1 MGVHCINPKSKDFL
15 NISKRLNIS
24 PANLEDIIHK
34 YQYENDT
41 DEYPSDDYIK
51 AALEGTRTTM
61 SQEQADLWER
71 YYQKPKRFKTLQELN
86 RAKQNALKFFRKEAI
101 SEYVDADGNYVLK
114 VAKAKNTRQLFY
126 SKSPNLR
133 QQFIEE
139 AKSKLRDYYR
149 QLVIPTNTEQEYTKA
164 LAVKRKMDKRIFYSP
179 NNSDDLDSQRQRE
192 IASVIENIKKEI
204 PSYLLKNIR
213 QIVLHNG
220 GIKLQIDLNPES
232 LIKESYIDSVINSWI
247 DDMSNDSILNEAERI
262 DLAETSEAYYINPKK
277 KQEILSQIKKRAK
290 LNTQEEINEA
300 IDFLETLEN
309 SPELNL
315 YVSTCIQW
323 LKTDSILL
331 PRDNEKL
338 LTLFQS
344 ARKLKLDVQ
353 KYKNPIELM
362 IAVANAKSG
371 EVEQGTK
378 VNPEAISQLTFNT
391 IITNSKGEKLY
402 VYDVEDSPSGQEAVC
417 QMLADASPK
426 KEGTVIS
433 NSPWCLSTFNY
444 NKDTGKA
451 TPTESARRYW
461 NTYSRGKRQI
471 ALLNNETPIAFNSSS
486 SNKDEWWDFYD
497 GQYNSFKGYSNL
509 KSVDTSSAKKVYK
522 KSIQHQ
528 DGLQVIRLGDYAY
541 DILRNIIMRKI
552 YTNSTGFT
560 VDKSNAGL
568 NITLNDYHRQR
579 YMFLKNYHANNYSL
593 RTFRLRTRN
602 YGIFI
607 DFFDNNRIRTIGIN
621 YRTKKGKYKINYN
634 FPFKG
639 SIIEQAVQEA
649 VAFMDKHKSDSIAE
663 FNSTNIAQAKEIANK
678 LLNNDDIFNSIKE
691 YSEELTRKEE
701 EKKEQEQQEPV
712 KQPSAEIQE
721 ALQTNNQRLQEI
733 NTRQAVQEYL
743 VDNEE
748 QANQAQAQEYNIEDQ
763 GEETDT
769 QETTQSTVSAV
780 EEREYT
786 TDEETKKTLEE
797 VNKKTKKKF
806 SIKDLL
812 RLSKLLKERD
822 VKDLYNEA
830 IGQRVNSELE
840 TILKDILKEYHF
852 EAWEGD
858 LKEIFGNDILGATDF
873 INKIIYLA
881 QSKDRNAIT
890 MPEEFAHS
898 FIKLMGARYR
908 KQTYTTPEGEVKQ
921 SRGLHPENKE
931 YSELRDL
938 VEQTSLYKQVY
949 DLYSKDKQYQFP
961 NGTPNT
967 IKIKEEAVGQAL
979 AAILTNRYKA
989 KTEAEANWYKRLKLW
1004 FNDVLNAIAARL
1016 QPNAERKL
1024 RRRMTK
1030 IADSIL
1036 DGSYREKYLDKFDSS
1051 KFQLLDYNET
1061 IQNMTQR
1068 DNGYTLQLLKD
1079 ISSLGG
1085 VVTGSL
1091 SYRAQGTVYRKG
1103 QDLIHD
1109 IDVIVPE
1116 SKSRL
1121 SARHPTFKRYNSTP
1135 LQNRWTQD
1143 KLIEVAK
1150 ETDYYQKL
1158 KDKYPD
1164 LDIISSYVSQDNK
1177 LITNAI
1183 ICNNQ
1188 ELKTKFINMEGD
1200 FNSRMN
1206 KLTQEERDQ
1215 IRLVDLFFELDDK
1228 ITDQTFLDTEND
1240 INLANYGVSFEEK
1253 MKFARAKDIFDY
1265 QKFNPFSRMR
1275 PVDTSNMSL
1284 MFQKTPDQY
1293 EKELQDI
1300 LAKAPRD
1307 SQGRLLAPN
1316 GKPSNLTER
1325 QYAQVRTKEFKKWF
1339 GDWEKEYTPP
1349 IQYDLSTWERTGK
1362 YVDVLEKDFLGN
1374 NYSASKE
1381 ILSHPIERKEP
1392 TKEDPFGFNSAGV
1405 SKAIKIGTLVN
1416 RSNTLNGIC
1425 QFTAQRI
1432 QAFLKDRY
1440 GINTYINIISAKS
1453 PVTGKPIT
1461 HYVVVLSIDG
1471 KPYIYDMPQTEF
1483 ITTNGNTFNVGNKEY
1498 KEAVITKEY
1507 TPRLIPITK
1516 ESLLKNYGDS
1526 NDIQISV
1533 IENTAKL
1540 SDNIKSS
1547 DIETSY
1553 IPAYSPDVSKVVDEN
1568 GEPLVVYH
1576 GNRTDNKITT
1586 FDLSKKG
1593 VEHKERA
1600 ISGFWFITDENIAKD
1615 VYAVIPESKGRGM
1628 EHLKYGEII
1637 SVFLNIKNPV
1647 ITEQQGIKVSDT
1659 TYGKFTTAK
1668 EKLNDF
1674 IDRSKNLET
1683 KDTDGYIL
1691 TMIDSDDRTDDF
1703 VSKQIQLVVFNP
1715 NQIKSATDNTGAF
1728 SSDNDDIYD
1737 SQTQQQQAQEVFST
1751 RQEMLNTMIQDADGF
1766 IGEVSQS
1773 PYTKVGNK
1781 FVIKNSTEVEK
1792 AVNYISKRGVPKD
1805 RRSSLLSE
1813 KSIKFLT
1820 EDKDNT
1826 SYYNVGYNSG
1836 DPSIMAVTNRELFDE
1851 NYTPKTIMF
1860 LRDQGRLDE
1869 DIIKTQLEQFKDTS
1883 TFLVDASDTKAIEF
1897 FDKNGYNYKV
1907 YQVGQQQ
1914 SQTQQQQQQN
1924 TQPMVTKIISGG
1936 QTGVDTIGLQV
1947 ARELGIETGGTA
1959 PKGFLRERGI
1969 DDEDISSY
1977 NLTEITDEEQADYT
1991 ERKGKSDPYTGRTEL
2006 NVRNSDGTVYFYT
2019 SDDKAGMLATKRSA
2033 EDWNKPFIT
2042 NPTTEQLKQW
2052 LIDNNIKTLNVAGNR
2067 GSKLDKNNNVAKILR
2082 EALTNNPKQ
2091 KQEEKRDP
2099 YRERQQEITRQLDAL
2114 QESSLMTNIE
2124 IREIAEQVVYWI
2136 SDHITELQENPEL
2149 AVKIYGDTVKNLN
2162 TQEASRIE
2170 IVNAIGLDNIKEMC
2184 KQKFSPKNA
2193 RYTKI
2198 STIRKANLII
2208 DNWDAIMQLAS
2219 DVFTDIEKF
2228 SITETVVADKVVS
2241 QTNENLNN
2249 NQDNFN
2255 AEEQNDEESLLETH
2269 GNLQEH
2275 WQTKANTIDI
2285 MDSMSQLMHR
2295 AIAQCYQLEEVSRD
2309 ENNKP
2314 VYDKVKSEFGINLR
2328 VKPREVTGSLLRWCQ
2343 GCLNI
2348 KDVIA
2353 NLKAKESA
2361 NPWVSQIITKLEDNS
2376 GNESDFQSQFFGVFV
2391 KPFMSYSIVKID
2403 EDGNY
2408 ISQVVNKNPALKEA
2422 VKGITTLYK
2431 IGEHPMFKSNG
2442 AVNKETFQQFSEAMK
2457 ELANLDLEKNKDK
2470 IVHNL
2475 GFMYNALG
2483 FSITDDLVSQIL
2495 DEDTYK
2501 MLTTQFG
2508 YIHKS
2513 LYDNQNIANPKDY
2526 EPLKFKGKG
2535 SFLGTLNNVLK
2546 PITNTLEDT
2555 AVSAFYDNGNMYQ
2568 SYVIPS
2574 YMTKLMSKFHLDG
2587 EKFDQFITNE
2597 YGKYDWFK
2605 EHNSR
2610 DIERGWKLPILREL
2624 VTNPKAREVFD
2635 HKVQLTFNK
2644 HQYMKKMDDTEVTL
2658 AILAEYW
2665 AETTRSTQGSNRI
2678 PAWFRVPM
2686 LSNKPSAEYIKFYS
2700 ERGINYQDVITDN
2713 VYKIF
2718 LQEMSRIQ
2726 TVMMR
2731 NYGKQDPEFIKN
2743 FDKNGKKF
2751 NFVDFMN
2758 EYLTGDSKNS
2768 QLGKLIQSKLN
2779 GQKLNS
2785 QEELMFSDLAKQAI
2799 KEALTEKAESIV
2811 NNFERKGIFEGAKK
2825 IEGIDKDNIREELIN
2840 FAWNDTYMSMNILQ
2854 LTITDIAYYKD
2865 AEDLQKRLAQIH
2877 APGIRAN
2884 QYATDYQGN
2893 PVSDGKLRT
2902 IYLKD
2907 FDNFISNIIDNVSVV
2922 FDRKIKNAKTEEE
2935 KQGYTVLKES
2945 IVEQF
2950 KNINVADAQGY
2961 SSPTSY
2967 RKKALLFGKWSKEA
2981 EDIYRKLISGEY
2993 TYSDLKTAF
3002 QPLKPFVYTQIE
3014 KSSNVNSDEAPM
3026 TNLKV
3031 GVQNKNSE
3039 YLLIMA
3045 DALLQGE
3052 DTGKP
3057 NLLRA
3062 LYSVMEES
3070 SIDVKETTLS
3080 NGKKQ
3085 RIRTPRIDGLDT
3097 VQFESTVKAGLRGAI
3112 DINQFAYDEDG
3123 ERKAKEYIES
3133 LIGKNGAYNETY
3145 VDEIPVEDYCLQ
3157 QEIPA
3162 HFRGH
3167 EQAHGSQIRAITP
3180 SDLESTDA
3188 QGNPITYNVEGK
3200 ELTAEQFKTEYE
3212 KTIAANIEDSIE
3224 TLTKELNLGPEATQV
3239 DKNRALEKILR
3250 REILSSPRYGVD
3262 LLQACT
3268 LNEEGQ
3274 FRIPKGDPI
3283 QSKRIEQLLNSIIK
3297 NRVNKQE
3304 IAGGPVVQVSN
3315 FGTSR
3320 ELNIRFKAKGGGL
3333 LMTRKEFE
3341 KSPLAKKVT
3350 ATSQTDKFNARYG
3363 KTSKTMTYEQYI
3375 EENQAGIA
3383 YFEVFAPIYLN
3394 DIFEKFQNPD
3404 GSIDMKAIEE
3414 LNPDLLKMIG
3424 YRIPTEDK
3432 YSCAPLKIVG
3442 FLPREAGDTIMLPND
3457 ITLLT
3462 GSDFDIDKEYLMRKD
3477 IPITLRDKKDIFDDM
3492 FQHFTANKNLSKETI
3507 KDIKNAINLFLNNPN
3522 PKLLDF
3528 SKSQD
3533 RVLWTYYK
3541 KFAYKAE
3548 APTEGRTYR
3557 NNKIVDMTW
3566 EVLTHES
3573 NADKIL
3579 NPGGFEPQKKMG
3591 YLISAYRNPANTK
3604 SWEELVA
3611 ISKQPKGIDKLKEL
3625 CYTEKNLCY
3634 IDTHIQFYKQNSA
3647 AGSLIGTF
3655 AVHKTAHAILE
3666 SDGFKIDIES
3676 ICPPFVIDGME
3687 FNNRLSVDPRY
3698 DRKGNLIGKTLGS
3711 LVASAADA
3719 VKDPILNL
3727 MNINSNTSNVLNTLI
3742 RLGMDF
3748 DTAALFLSQTAI
3760 TNVLEEY
3767 SRRNITE
3774 YTSLNKVIK
3783 ERCEELESDY
3793 SIDETLL
3800 TQEPITMDELI
3811 SGLNPNL
3818 DNIDPKTEYRILK
3831 AFNNLQNIGSAMRSL
3846 TRVTRFNSVSS
3857 AVGPLIID
3865 NLITEHQLENF
3876 SEKILYGGEPCGIEK
3891 VYQLHPQLMQF
3902 AKTLDIARDLMLDM
3916 PTNSNGFRYLLGAS
3930 KSYKE
3935 VFYGDRKLLS
3945 QLSDFYQSYALMA
3958 SGVINSSELEN
3969 YIKDF
3974 PAQFIKN
3981 YQQKYKS
3988 NPLINAIKADVTS
4001 TGTAILKVDTTGL
4014 DQKAKDI
4021 LSMAWIDLHKQDPEL
4036 STKLFIYNL
4045 FRGGVGFNPKTFTQ
4059 LAPTYVKERIPNY
4072 IATYRKL
4079 PQVLNALVLDQFIR
4093 NNWNNNK
4100 LVPTKK
4106 VGLKAME
4113 NNPNTFEVLGDEATE
4128 EMKEVL
4134 YFKTKDSKGN
4144 YTLWRQTSGGANAII
4159 VTYEKIQ
4166 PLGNNGE
4173 YIEMSTTNI
4182 KESLDAKQTKELFE
4196 KMDNDIP
4203 ESTTETQEE
4212 TIEYTDQQIEDIL
4225 YRAIE
4230 TGNNITTREQAI
4242 QKVQDYKN
4250 FSEEKQKKYEKS
4262 MRIFLN
4268 NALNKLGITV
4278 EEDLVN
4284 KVYNKMCK

>member
-51 AALEGTRTTM
+51 SALEGTRTTM

-426 KEGTVIS
+426 KEGTVVS

-497 GQYNSFKGYSNL
+497 GQYNSFKGYSDL

-621 YRTKKGKYKINYN
+621 YRTKKGEYKINYN

-649 VAFMDKHKSDSIAE
+649 VAFMDKHKSDSVTD

-678 LLNNDDIFNSIKE
+678 LLNNDDIFNSIKK

-858 LKEIFGNDILGATDF
+858 LKEIFGNDILGVTDF

-908 KQTYTTPEGEVKQ
+908 KETYTTPEGEVKQ

-961 NGTPNT
+961 NGTPNI

-989 KTEAEANWYKRLKLW
+989 KTEAEANWYERLKLW
-1004 FNDVLNAIAARL
+1004 FNDILNAIAARL

-1051 KFQLLDYNET
+1051 KFQLLNYNET

-1109 IDVIVPE
+1109 IDVIIPE

-1121 SARHPTFKRYNSTP
+1121 SARHPTFKKYNSTP

-1143 KLIEVAK
+1143 KLIEIAK

-1215 IRLVDLFFELDDK
+1215 IRLVDLFFELNDK

-1284 MFQKTPDQY
+1284 MFQKTPDQ
-1293 EKELQDI
+1293 
-1300 LAKAPRD
+1300 
-1307 SQGRLLAPN
+1307 
-1316 GKPSNLTER
+1316 
-1325 QYAQVRTKEFKKWF
+1325 
-1339 GDWEKEYTPP
+1339 
-1349 IQYDLSTWERTGK
+1349 
-1362 YVDVLEKDFLGN
+1362 
-1374 NYSASKE
+1374 
-1381 ILSHPIERKEP
+1381 
-1392 TKEDPFGFNSAGV
+1392 
-1405 SKAIKIGTLVN
+1405 
-1416 RSNTLNGIC
+1416 
-1425 QFTAQRI
+1425 
-1432 QAFLKDRY
+1432 
-1440 GINTYINIISAKS
+1440 
-1453 PVTGKPIT
+1453 
-1461 HYVVVLSIDG
+1461 
-1471 KPYIYDMPQTEF
+1471 
-1483 ITTNGNTFNVGNKEY
+1483 
-1498 KEAVITKEY
+1498 
-1507 TPRLIPITK
+1507 
-1516 ESLLKNYGDS
+1516 
-1526 NDIQISV
+1526 
-1533 IENTAKL
+1533 
-1540 SDNIKSS
+1540 
-1547 DIETSY
+1547 
-1553 IPAYSPDVSKVVDEN
+1553 
-1568 GEPLVVYH
+1568 
-1576 GNRTDNKITT
+1576 
-1586 FDLSKKG
+1586 
-1593 VEHKERA
+1593 
-1600 ISGFWFITDENIAKD
+1600 
-1615 VYAVIPESKGRGM
+1615 
-1628 EHLKYGEII
+1628 
-1637 SVFLNIKNPV
+1637 
-1647 ITEQQGIKVSDT
+1647 
-1659 TYGKFTTAK
+1659 
-1668 EKLNDF
+1668 
-1674 IDRSKNLET
+1674 
-1683 KDTDGYIL
+1683 
-1691 TMIDSDDRTDDF
+1691 
-1703 VSKQIQLVVFNP
+1703 
-1715 NQIKSATDNTGAF
+1715 
-1728 SSDNDDIYD
+1728 
-1737 SQTQQQQAQEVFST
+1737 QQAQPVFST

-1792 AVNYISKRGVPKD
+1792 AVNYISKRGVHKD

-1813 KSIKFLT
+1813 ESIKYLT

-1826 SYYNVGYNSG
+1826 SYYNIGYSSG
-1836 DPSIMAVTNRELFDE
+1836 EPYITAVTNRELFDE

-1860 LRDQGRLDE
+1860 LRDQGRLNE
-1869 DIIKTQLEQFKDTS
+1869 DIIKTQLESFKDTS

-1897 FDKNGYNYKV
+1897 FNKNGYNYKV

-1914 SQTQQQQQQN
+1914 SQTQQVQQQS
-1924 TQPMVTKIISGG
+1924 TQPMV
-1936 QTGVDTIGLQV
+1936 
-1947 ARELGIETGGTA
+1947 
-1959 PKGFLRERGI
+1959 
-1969 DDEDISSY
+1969 
-1977 NLTEITDEEQADYT
+1977 
-1991 ERKGKSDPYTGRTEL
+1991 
-2006 NVRNSDGTVYFYT
+2006 
-2019 SDDKAGMLATKRSA
+2019 
-2033 EDWNKPFIT
+2033 
-2042 NPTTEQLKQW
+2042 
-2052 LIDNNIKTLNVAGNR
+2052 
-2067 GSKLDKNNNVAKILR
+2067 
-2082 EALTNNPKQ
+2082 

-2391 KPFMSYSIVKID
+2391 KPFMSYSIVKVD
-2403 EDGNY
+2403 ENGNY

-2457 ELANLDLEKNKDK
+2457 ELANLDLQKNKDK
-2470 IVHNL
+2470 IAHNL

-2779 GQKLNS
+2779 GQKLSS

-2799 KEALTEKAESIV
+2799 KEALTKKAESIV

-2840 FAWNDTYMSMNILQ
+2840 FVWNDTYMSMNILQ

-2935 KQGYTVLKES
+2935 KQGYRVLKES

-3070 SIDVKETTLS
+3070 SVDVKETTLS

-3085 RIRTPRIDGLDT
+3085 RVRTPRIDGLDT

-3687 FNNRLSVDPRY
+3687 FNNSLFVDPRY

-3760 TNVLEEY
+3760 TNVLEEH

-3774 YTSLNKVIK
+3774 HTSLNKVIK
-3783 ERCEELESDY
+3783 ERCEELERDY

-3811 SGLNPNL
+3811 SGLNP
-3818 DNIDPKTEYRILK
+3818 DIDSIDPKTEYRILK

-3916 PTNSNGFRYLLGAS
+3916 PANSNGFRYLLGAS

-3945 QLSDFYQSYALMA
+3945 QLSDFYQSYSLMA
-3958 SGVINSSELEN
+3958 SGVINSDELES

-4134 YFKTKDSKGN
+4134 YFKTKDSNGN

-4196 KMDNDIP
+4196 EMDNDIP

-4212 TIEYTDQQIEDIL
+4212 SIEYTDQQIEDIL

>member
-1 MGVHCINPKSKDFL
+1 MGVHCINLKDKDFL

-51 AALEGTRTTM
+51 AALEGTRTTV

-86 RAKQNALKFFRKEAI
+86 RAKQEALKFFRKEAI
-101 SEYVDADGNYVLK
+101 SEYTDADGNYVLK
-114 VAKAKNTRQLFY
+114 VA
-126 SKSPNLR
+126 
-133 QQFIEE
+133 E
-139 AKSKLRDYYR
+139 
-149 QLVIPTNTEQEYTKA
+149 
-164 LAVKRKMDKRIFYSP
+164 
-179 NNSDDLDSQRQRE
+179 
-192 IASVIENIKKEI
+192 
-204 PSYLLKNIR
+204 
-213 QIVLHNG
+213 
-220 GIKLQIDLNPES
+220 
-232 LIKESYIDSVINSWI
+232 
-247 DDMSNDSILNEAERI
+247 
-262 DLAETSEAYYINPKK
+262 
-277 KQEILSQIKKRAK
+277 
-290 LNTQEEINEA
+290 
-300 IDFLETLEN
+300 
-309 SPELNL
+309 
-315 YVSTCIQW
+315 
-323 LKTDSILL
+323 
-331 PRDNEKL
+331 
-338 LTLFQS
+338 
-344 ARKLKLDVQ
+344 
-353 KYKNPIELM
+353 PI
-362 IAVANAKSG
+362 
-371 EVEQGTK
+371 
-378 VNPEAISQLTFNT
+378 
-391 IITNSKGEKLY
+391 
-402 VYDVEDSPSGQEAVC
+402 
-417 QMLADASPK
+417 
-426 KEGTVIS
+426 
-433 NSPWCLSTFNY
+433 
-444 NKDTGKA
+444 NKD
-451 TPTESARRYW
+451 
-461 NTYSRGKRQI
+461 
-471 ALLNNETPIAFNSSS
+471 
-486 SNKDEWWDFYD
+486 
-497 GQYNSFKGYSNL
+497 
-509 KSVDTSSAKKVYK
+509 
-522 KSIQHQ
+522 
-528 DGLQVIRLGDYAY
+528 
-541 DILRNIIMRKI
+541 
-552 YTNSTGFT
+552 
-560 VDKSNAGL
+560 
-568 NITLNDYHRQR
+568 
-579 YMFLKNYHANNYSL
+579 
-593 RTFRLRTRN
+593 
-602 YGIFI
+602 
-607 DFFDNNRIRTIGIN
+607 
-621 YRTKKGKYKINYN
+621 
-634 FPFKG
+634 
-639 SIIEQAVQEA
+639 
-649 VAFMDKHKSDSIAE
+649 
-663 FNSTNIAQAKEIANK
+663 
-678 LLNNDDIFNSIKE
+678 
-691 YSEELTRKEE
+691 
-701 EKKEQEQQEPV
+701 
-712 KQPSAEIQE
+712 
-721 ALQTNNQRLQEI
+721 
-733 NTRQAVQEYL
+733 
-743 VDNEE
+743 
-748 QANQAQAQEYNIEDQ
+748 
-763 GEETDT
+763 
-769 QETTQSTVSAV
+769 
-780 EEREYT
+780 
-786 TDEETKKTLEE
+786 
-797 VNKKTKKKF
+797 
-806 SIKDLL
+806 
-812 RLSKLLKERD
+812 
-822 VKDLYNEA
+822 
-830 IGQRVNSELE
+830 
-840 TILKDILKEYHF
+840 
-852 EAWEGD
+852 
-858 LKEIFGNDILGATDF
+858 
-873 INKIIYLA
+873 
-881 QSKDRNAIT
+881 
-890 MPEEFAHS
+890 
-898 FIKLMGARYR
+898 
-908 KQTYTTPEGEVKQ
+908 
-921 SRGLHPENKE
+921 
-931 YSELRDL
+931 
-938 VEQTSLYKQVY
+938 
-949 DLYSKDKQYQFP
+949 
-961 NGTPNT
+961 
-967 IKIKEEAVGQAL
+967 
-979 AAILTNRYKA
+979 
-989 KTEAEANWYKRLKLW
+989 
-1004 FNDVLNAIAARL
+1004 
-1016 QPNAERKL
+1016 
-1024 RRRMTK
+1024 
-1030 IADSIL
+1030 
-1036 DGSYREKYLDKFDSS
+1036 
-1051 KFQLLDYNET
+1051 
-1061 IQNMTQR
+1061 
-1068 DNGYTLQLLKD
+1068 
-1079 ISSLGG
+1079 
-1085 VVTGSL
+1085 
-1091 SYRAQGTVYRKG
+1091 
-1103 QDLIHD
+1103 
-1109 IDVIVPE
+1109 
-1116 SKSRL
+1116 
-1121 SARHPTFKRYNSTP
+1121 
-1135 LQNRWTQD
+1135 
-1143 KLIEVAK
+1143 
-1150 ETDYYQKL
+1150 
-1158 KDKYPD
+1158 
-1164 LDIISSYVSQDNK
+1164 
-1177 LITNAI
+1177 
-1183 ICNNQ
+1183 
-1188 ELKTKFINMEGD
+1188 
-1200 FNSRMN
+1200 
-1206 KLTQEERDQ
+1206 
-1215 IRLVDLFFELDDK
+1215 
-1228 ITDQTFLDTEND
+1228 
-1240 INLANYGVSFEEK
+1240 
-1253 MKFARAKDIFDY
+1253 
-1265 QKFNPFSRMR
+1265 
-1275 PVDTSNMSL
+1275 
-1284 MFQKTPDQY
+1284 Y

-1416 RSNTLNGIC
+1416 RSNPLNGIC

-1453 PVTGKPIT
+1453 PVTGKLIT

-1576 GNRTDNKITT
+1576 GNKDSNITKFIPNKGKYSNKPLYYFSNSKDTAVSYATEGASQTDPNDYTIVGFNVAPNTEEAKYADFKSLED
-1586 FDLSKKG
+1586 FD
-1593 VEHKERA
+1593 
-1600 ISGFWFITDENIAKD
+1600 IATR
-1615 VYAVIPESKGRGM
+1615 SKGRIY
-1628 EHLKYGEII
+1628 E
-1637 SVFLNIKNPV
+1637 VFLNIRNPINNVSPKYIHDDTLLKGKNNDGMISIPFSDRV
-1647 ITEQQGIKVSDT
+1647 KGVEDRVSED
-1659 TYGKFTTAK
+1659 
-1668 EKLNDF
+1668 
-1674 IDRSKNLET
+1674 
-1683 KDTDGYIL
+1683 
-1691 TMIDSDDRTDDF
+1691 
-1703 VSKQIQLVVFNP
+1703 IQYVVLSS

-1728 SSDNDDIYD
+1728 SSTNDDIYD

-1836 DPSIMAVTNRELFDE
+1836 EPYITAVTNRELFDE

-1860 LRDQGRLDE
+1860 LRDQSRLDE

-1947 ARELGIETGGTA
+1947 AKELGIETGGTA

-2136 SDHITELQENPEL
+2136 SDHITELQQNPEL

-2193 RYTKI
+2193 GYTKI

-2442 AVNKETFQQFSEAMK
+2442 AVNKETFKQFSEAMK

-2495 DEDTYK
+2495 DQDTYK
-2501 MLTTQFG
+2501 TLTTQFG

-2665 AETTRSTQGSNRI
+2665 AETTRSDKKSGRI

-3224 TLTKELNLGPEATQV
+3224 TLTKELNLGPKATQV

-3297 NRVNKQE
+3297 NRINKQE

-3492 FQHFTANKNLSKETI
+3492 LQHFTANKNLSKETI
-3507 KDIKNAINLFLNNPN
+3507 KDIKNAINLFLDNPN

-3687 FNNRLSVDPRY
+3687 FNNSLFVDPRY

-3760 TNVLEEY
+3760 TNVLEEH

-3774 YTSLNKVIK
+3774 HTSLNKVIK
-3783 ERCEELESDY
+3783 ERCEELERDY

-3818 DNIDPKTEYRILK
+3818 NNIDPKTEYRILK

-3876 SEKILYGGEPCGIEK
+3876 SEKILYKGEPCGIEK

-4001 TGTAILKVDTTGL
+4001 TGTAILKIDTTGL

>member
-1 MGVHCINPKSKDFL
+1 
-15 NISKRLNIS
+15 
-24 PANLEDIIHK
+24 
-34 YQYENDT
+34 
-41 DEYPSDDYIK
+41 
-51 AALEGTRTTM
+51 M
-61 SQEQADLWER
+61 SQSQVDLWER
-71 YYQKPKRFKTLQELN
+71 DYSQSKRFKTLQELN
-86 RAKQNALKFFRKEAI
+86 RVKQIAQQFFRKEAI
-101 SEYVDADGNYVLK
+101 SEYIDAEGNYILK
-114 VAKAKNTRQLFY
+114 VA
-126 SKSPNLR
+126 P
-133 QQFIEE
+133 
-139 AKSKLRDYYR
+139 
-149 QLVIPTNTEQEYTKA
+149 
-164 LAVKRKMDKRIFYSP
+164 
-179 NNSDDLDSQRQRE
+179 
-192 IASVIENIKKEI
+192 
-204 PSYLLKNIR
+204 PSF
-213 QIVLHNG
+213 
-220 GIKLQIDLNPES
+220 E
-232 LIKESYIDSVINSWI
+232 
-247 DDMSNDSILNEAERI
+247 
-262 DLAETSEAYYINPKK
+262 
-277 KQEILSQIKKRAK
+277 
-290 LNTQEEINEA
+290 
-300 IDFLETLEN
+300 
-309 SPELNL
+309 
-315 YVSTCIQW
+315 
-323 LKTDSILL
+323 
-331 PRDNEKL
+331 
-338 LTLFQS
+338 
-344 ARKLKLDVQ
+344 
-353 KYKNPIELM
+353 
-362 IAVANAKSG
+362 
-371 EVEQGTK
+371 
-378 VNPEAISQLTFNT
+378 
-391 IITNSKGEKLY
+391 
-402 VYDVEDSPSGQEAVC
+402 
-417 QMLADASPK
+417 
-426 KEGTVIS
+426 
-433 NSPWCLSTFNY
+433 
-444 NKDTGKA
+444 
-451 TPTESARRYW
+451 
-461 NTYSRGKRQI
+461 
-471 ALLNNETPIAFNSSS
+471 
-486 SNKDEWWDFYD
+486 
-497 GQYNSFKGYSNL
+497 
-509 KSVDTSSAKKVYK
+509 
-522 KSIQHQ
+522 
-528 DGLQVIRLGDYAY
+528 
-541 DILRNIIMRKI
+541 
-552 YTNSTGFT
+552 
-560 VDKSNAGL
+560 
-568 NITLNDYHRQR
+568 
-579 YMFLKNYHANNYSL
+579 
-593 RTFRLRTRN
+593 
-602 YGIFI
+602 
-607 DFFDNNRIRTIGIN
+607 
-621 YRTKKGKYKINYN
+621 
-634 FPFKG
+634 
-639 SIIEQAVQEA
+639 
-649 VAFMDKHKSDSIAE
+649 
-663 FNSTNIAQAKEIANK
+663 
-678 LLNNDDIFNSIKE
+678 KE
-691 YSEELTRKEE
+691 Y
-701 EKKEQEQQEPV
+701 QE
-712 KQPSAEIQE
+712 
-721 ALQTNNQRLQEI
+721 
-733 NTRQAVQEYL
+733 
-743 VDNEE
+743 
-748 QANQAQAQEYNIEDQ
+748 
-763 GEETDT
+763 
-769 QETTQSTVSAV
+769 
-780 EEREYT
+780 
-786 TDEETKKTLEE
+786 
-797 VNKKTKKKF
+797 
-806 SIKDLL
+806 
-812 RLSKLLKERD
+812 
-822 VKDLYNEA
+822 
-830 IGQRVNSELE
+830 
-840 TILKDILKEYHF
+840 
-852 EAWEGD
+852 
-858 LKEIFGNDILGATDF
+858 
-873 INKIIYLA
+873 
-881 QSKDRNAIT
+881 
-890 MPEEFAHS
+890 
-898 FIKLMGARYR
+898 
-908 KQTYTTPEGEVKQ
+908 
-921 SRGLHPENKE
+921 
-931 YSELRDL
+931 
-938 VEQTSLYKQVY
+938 
-949 DLYSKDKQYQFP
+949 
-961 NGTPNT
+961 
-967 IKIKEEAVGQAL
+967 
-979 AAILTNRYKA
+979 
-989 KTEAEANWYKRLKLW
+989 
-1004 FNDVLNAIAARL
+1004 
-1016 QPNAERKL
+1016 
-1024 RRRMTK
+1024 
-1030 IADSIL
+1030 
-1036 DGSYREKYLDKFDSS
+1036 
-1051 KFQLLDYNET
+1051 
-1061 IQNMTQR
+1061 
-1068 DNGYTLQLLKD
+1068 
-1079 ISSLGG
+1079 
-1085 VVTGSL
+1085 
-1091 SYRAQGTVYRKG
+1091 
-1103 QDLIHD
+1103 
-1109 IDVIVPE
+1109 
-1116 SKSRL
+1116 
-1121 SARHPTFKRYNSTP
+1121 
-1135 LQNRWTQD
+1135 
-1143 KLIEVAK
+1143 
-1150 ETDYYQKL
+1150 
-1158 KDKYPD
+1158 
-1164 LDIISSYVSQDNK
+1164 
-1177 LITNAI
+1177 
-1183 ICNNQ
+1183 
-1188 ELKTKFINMEGD
+1188 
-1200 FNSRMN
+1200 
-1206 KLTQEERDQ
+1206 
-1215 IRLVDLFFELDDK
+1215 
-1228 ITDQTFLDTEND
+1228 
-1240 INLANYGVSFEEK
+1240 
-1253 MKFARAKDIFDY
+1253 
-1265 QKFNPFSRMR
+1265 
-1275 PVDTSNMSL
+1275 
-1284 MFQKTPDQY
+1284 
-1293 EKELQDI
+1293 I

-1316 GKPSNLTER
+1316 GKPSNLIER
-1325 QYAQVRTKEFKKWF
+1325 QYAQVRSKAFKKWF
-1339 GDWEKEYTPP
+1339 GDWE
-1349 IQYDLSTWERTGK
+1349 
-1362 YVDVLEKDFLGN
+1362 N
-1374 NYSASKE
+1374 N
-1381 ILSHPIERKEP
+1381 P
-1392 TKEDPFGFNSAGV
+1392 
-1405 SKAIKIGTLVN
+1405 
-1416 RSNTLNGIC
+1416 
-1425 QFTAQRI
+1425 
-1432 QAFLKDRY
+1432 
-1440 GINTYINIISAKS
+1440 
-1453 PVTGKPIT
+1453 
-1461 HYVVVLSIDG
+1461 
-1471 KPYIYDMPQTEF
+1471 
-1483 ITTNGNTFNVGNKEY
+1483 
-1498 KEAVITKEY
+1498 
-1507 TPRLIPITK
+1507 
-1516 ESLLKNYGDS
+1516 
-1526 NDIQISV
+1526 
-1533 IENTAKL
+1533 ENA
-1540 SDNIKSS
+1540 
-1547 DIETSY
+1547 
-1553 IPAYSPDVSKVVDEN
+1553 SKVVDEN

-1576 GNRTDNKITT
+1576 TVSGDVILQGKADFTIFDPNFESNKEYNSSMLYFTDNKLMSESYFNDNRVWRNIDEVKEELNKYVELKNKLIPNLKLSSYQLIEN
-1586 FDLSKKG
+1586 FSKKFSMTA
-1593 VEHKERA
+1593 EEY
-1600 ISGFWFITDENIAKD
+1600 IKD
-1615 VYAVIPESKGRGM
+1615 AGYDTIEQ
-1628 EHLKYGEII
+1628 
-1637 SVFLNIKNPV
+1637 FLNQNYRQYTIRGIQEQISELQQRIDFLNTIIENPNKLVATRAFFINERTPFTVDAKGHNWNELTTKGYNVDSIIKEIKDAKSYRNKLVNQAINKYISSEIADVMSIEELEERLPEEILNEIEQKVNAKYPNINTLESTRSIENLIANNPDYDGTLIKNVMDWGSSSWKHNWNEIKKTGTV
-1647 ITEQQGIKVSDT
+1647 IAVK
-1659 TYGKFTTAK
+1659 
-1668 EKLNDF
+1668 
-1674 IDRSKNLET
+1674 
-1683 KDTDGYIL
+1683 
-1691 TMIDSDDRTDDF
+1691 
-1703 VSKQIQLVVFNP
+1703 NP
-1715 NQIKSATDNTGAF
+1715 NQIKSAESNIGTFSTTNDNIYQEHEYNLENPKKDTRLEELSRKNEVTINDLVQVISQSEYNDIINVLKELSTGKEKLLKDIKVSVINPLDYYSKANEIRSKFNGRRAYYDADTNTIVIDASANF
-1728 SSDNDDIYD
+1728 SNGDASSVILHEIMHHITVDRILSNPSLKEEFITLIKEYRKHYPNEYIGAIDNHYIEEFIADIWSNRTTIENLKKVEYKGKKHTTSLWDKILQFFKNKLFKGAVKDSMFEQASNLLIDTINTNIKEYSKDTFYEQQQSGQEEEKVNPLTISNKTQDFGVTIDSNLIRNYRTWLQNNPNGIVAYRVNRQEFNTPQMVEQGIIGNPFNWQQYGTEECLKMFYD
-1737 SQTQQQQAQEVFST
+1737 WLVNGNNYNEPLATEEFRQAIINKLLNTQTPNILYYKELNMPSHATILGYLITNKQLLNETQPTQKTQQQQKE
-1751 RQEMLNTMIQDADGF
+1751 
-1766 IGEVSQS
+1766 
-1773 PYTKVGNK
+1773 
-1781 FVIKNSTEVEK
+1781 
-1792 AVNYISKRGVPKD
+1792 
-1805 RRSSLLSE
+1805 
-1813 KSIKFLT
+1813 
-1820 EDKDNT
+1820 
-1826 SYYNVGYNSG
+1826 
-1836 DPSIMAVTNRELFDE
+1836 
-1851 NYTPKTIMF
+1851 
-1860 LRDQGRLDE
+1860 
-1869 DIIKTQLEQFKDTS
+1869 
-1883 TFLVDASDTKAIEF
+1883 
-1897 FDKNGYNYKV
+1897 
-1907 YQVGQQQ
+1907 
-1914 SQTQQQQQQN
+1914 
-1924 TQPMVTKIISGG
+1924 
-1936 QTGVDTIGLQV
+1936 
-1947 ARELGIETGGTA
+1947 
-1959 PKGFLRERGI
+1959 
-1969 DDEDISSY
+1969 
-1977 NLTEITDEEQADYT
+1977 
-1991 ERKGKSDPYTGRTEL
+1991 
-2006 NVRNSDGTVYFYT
+2006 
-2019 SDDKAGMLATKRSA
+2019 
-2033 EDWNKPFIT
+2033 
-2042 NPTTEQLKQW
+2042 
-2052 LIDNNIKTLNVAGNR
+2052 
-2067 GSKLDKNNNVAKILR
+2067 
-2082 EALTNNPKQ
+2082 
-2091 KQEEKRDP
+2091 RDP
-2099 YRERQQEITRQLDAL
+2099 FEERQREINRQLDTL
-2114 QESSLMTNIE
+2114 QESSLMTNTE

-2136 SDHITELQENPEL
+2136 SDHITELQQNPEL

-2193 RYTKI
+2193 GYTKI

-2219 DVFTDIEKF
+2219 DVFTEIEKF
-2228 SITETVVADKVVS
+2228 SITETVVADKIIS

-2255 AEEQNDEESLLETH
+2255 AEEQNDEESVLETH

-2275 WQTKANTIDI
+2275 WQTKANTVDI

-2343 GCLNI
+2343 GRLNI

-2442 AVNKETFQQFSEAMK
+2442 AVNKETFKQFSEAMK

-2470 IVHNL
+2470 IAHNL

-2495 DEDTYK
+2495 NEDTYK

-2526 EPLKFKGKG
+2526 EPLKFRGKG
-2535 SFLGTLNNVLK
+2535 SFLGTLNKVLK
-2546 PITNTLEDT
+2546 PITDTLEDT

-2574 YMTKLMSKFHLDG
+2574 YMTKLMSKFHLNG

-2665 AETTRSTQGSNRI
+2665 AETTRSDKKSGRI

-2799 KEALTEKAESIV
+2799 KEELTKKAESIV
-2811 NNFERKGIFEGAKK
+2811 DNFEKKGIFEGAKK

-2922 FDRKIKNAKTEEE
+2922 FDRKIKNAKTEQE
-2935 KQGYTVLKES
+2935 KEGYRVLKES
-2945 IVEQF
+2945 IVKQF
-2950 KNINVADAQGY
+2950 KEINVADAQGY

-3070 SIDVKETTLS
+3070 SIDVKETTLN

-3085 RIRTPRIDGLDT
+3085 RVRTPRIDGLDT

-3167 EQAHGSQIRAITP
+3167 EQAHGSQIRAITS

-3188 QGNPITYNVEGK
+3188 QGNPITYNVEGR

-3224 TLTKELNLGPEATQV
+3224 TLTKELNLGPEATQI
-3239 DKNRALEKILR
+3239 DRNRALEKILR

-3320 ELNIRFKAKGGGL
+3320 ELNIKFKAKGGGL

-3363 KTSKTMTYEQYI
+3363 KTSKTITYEQYI

-3492 FQHFTANKNLSKETI
+3492 LQHFTANKNLSKETI

-3533 RVLWTYYK
+3533 RVLWSYYK

-3611 ISKQPKGIDKLKEL
+3611 ISKQPDGIDKLKEL

-3687 FNNRLSVDPRY
+3687 FNNGLFVDPRY

-3767 SRRNITE
+3767 SKRNITE

-3793 SIDETLL
+3793 SIDEILL

-3811 SGLNPNL
+3811 SGLNPDL

-3891 VYQLHPQLMQF
+3891 VYQLHPQLRQF
-3902 AKTLDIARDLMLDM
+3902 AKTLDIARDLMSDM

-3958 SGVINSSELEN
+3958 SGVINSSELES

-4021 LSMAWIDLHKQDPEL
+4021 LSMAWIDLHKKDPEL

-4072 IATYRKL
+4072 ISTYRKL

-4113 NNPNTFEVLGDEATE
+4113 NNPNTFKVLGDEATE
-4128 EMKEVL
+4128 EMKEIL

-4144 YTLWRQTSGGANAII
+4144 YTLWRQTRGGTNAII

-4182 KESLDAKQTKELFE
+4182 KESLDAKQTKELFDE
-4196 KMDNDIP
+4196 MDNDIP
-4203 ESTTETQEE
+4203 ESTIEPQEE
-4212 TIEYTDQQIEDIL
+4212 PIEYTDQQIEDIL
-4225 YRAIE
+4225 YKAIE
-4230 TGNNITTREQAI
+4230 TANNITNREQAI
-4242 QKVQDYKN
+4242 QKVQNYKN

>member
-101 SEYVDADGNYVLK
+101 SEYIDADGNYVLK

-133 QQFIEE
+133 QQLIEE

-164 LAVKRKMDKRIFYSP
+164 LALKRKMNKRVFYSP

-220 GIKLQIDLNPES
+220 GIRLQIDLNPES

-277 KQEILSQIKKRAK
+277 KEEILSQIKKRAK

-315 YVSTCIQW
+315 YVATCIQW

-362 IAVANAKSG
+362 VAVANAKSG
-371 EVEQGTK
+371 EIEQGTK
-378 VNPEAISQLTFNT
+378 INPEAISQLTFNT

-402 VYDVEDSPSGQEAVC
+402 IYDVEDSPSGQEAVC

-426 KEGTVIS
+426 KEGNVTY

-461 NTYSRGKRQI
+461 NVYSRGKRQI

-497 GQYNSFKGYSNL
+497 GQYNSYKGYSDL

-528 DGLQVIRLGDYAY
+528 DGIQVIRLGDYAY
-541 DILRNIIMRKI
+541 DILRNTIMRKT
-552 YTNSTGFT
+552 YTDSIGFIVHKDT
-560 VDKSNAGL
+560 VGL
-568 NITLNDYHRQR
+568 DITLNDYHRQR
-579 YMFLKNYHANNYSL
+579 YIFLKNYHANGYSYN
-593 RTFRLRTRN
+593 TFRLRAGN
-602 YGIFI
+602 YGISI
-607 DFFDNNRIRTIGIN
+607 DFFDNNRIRTIEIN
-621 YRTKKGKYKINYN
+621 YRTKKGKYKINYD

-639 SIIEQAVQEA
+639 SIIEQTIQEA
-649 VAFMDKHKSDSIAE
+649 LAFMNKHKSDSIAE

-701 EKKEQEQQEPV
+701 EEKEEQKQQESV
-712 KQPSAEIQE
+712 KQPSAEIE
-721 ALQTNNQRLQEI
+721 EILQNNNQRLQEI

-748 QANQAQAQEYNIEDQ
+748 QANQAQEYNIEDQ
-763 GEETDT
+763 EETTDT

-881 QSKDRNAIT
+881 QSKNRNAIT

-989 KTEAEANWYKRLKLW
+989 KTEAEANWYERLKLW

-1116 SKSRL
+1116 SKSKL
-1121 SARHPTFKRYNSTP
+1121 SARHPTFKKYNSTP

-1143 KLIEVAK
+1143 KLIEIAK

-1164 LDIISSYVSQDNK
+1164 LDIMSAYVSQDNK
-1177 LITNAI
+1177 LIANAI
-1183 ICNNQ
+1183 ICSNQ
-1188 ELKTKFINMEGD
+1188 ELKSRITNMEGS
-1200 FNSRMN
+1200 FNSRMD

-1215 IRLVDLFFELDDK
+1215 VRLVDLFFELDDR
-1228 ITDQTFLDTEND
+1228 ITDQTFLDTENN

-1275 PVDTSNMSL
+1275 PIDTSNMSL
-1284 MFQKTPDQY
+1284 MFQKTPEQQQQESAPKTLNIYAGTNENADLSNFAERPFIITNVGEDPSGPIAGKFNTVEGAFQAQKLAY
-1293 EKELQDI
+1293 TDSYTDAEKQNIISKLEKASGGEARRIGKNIHGLNIKAWDSVSTSLMKNLLIESFQQNPQALQ
-1300 LAKAPRD
+1300 
-1307 SQGRLLAPN
+1307 RLLATGN
-1316 GKPSNLTER
+1316 ATLTHTQDKGK
-1325 QYAQVRTKEFKKWF
+1325 W
-1339 GDWEKEYTPP
+1339 G
-1349 IQYDLSTWERTGK
+1349 
-1362 YVDVLEKDFLGN
+1362 
-1374 NYSASKE
+1374 
-1381 ILSHPIERKEP
+1381 
-1392 TKEDPFGFNSAGV
+1392 
-1405 SKAIKIGTLVN
+1405 
-1416 RSNTLNGIC
+1416 
-1425 QFTAQRI
+1425 
-1432 QAFLKDRY
+1432 
-1440 GINTYINIISAKS
+1440 
-1453 PVTGKPIT
+1453 
-1461 HYVVVLSIDG
+1461 
-1471 KPYIYDMPQTEF
+1471 TEF
-1483 ITTNGNTFNVGNKEY
+1483 
-1498 KEAVITKEY
+1498 
-1507 TPRLIPITK
+1507 PRLLM
-1516 ESLLKNYGDS
+1516 EVREELRQS
-1526 NDIQISV
+1526 Q
-1533 IENTAKL
+1533 
-1540 SDNIKSS
+1540 
-1547 DIETSY
+1547 
-1553 IPAYSPDVSKVVDEN
+1553 
-1568 GEPLVVYH
+1568 
-1576 GNRTDNKITT
+1576 
-1586 FDLSKKG
+1586 
-1593 VEHKERA
+1593 
-1600 ISGFWFITDENIAKD
+1600 
-1615 VYAVIPESKGRGM
+1615 PES
-1628 EHLKYGEII
+1628 
-1637 SVFLNIKNPV
+1637 
-1647 ITEQQGIKVSDT
+1647 
-1659 TYGKFTTAK
+1659 
-1668 EKLNDF
+1668 
-1674 IDRSKNLET
+1674 
-1683 KDTDGYIL
+1683 
-1691 TMIDSDDRTDDF
+1691 
-1703 VSKQIQLVVFNP
+1703 
-1715 NQIKSATDNTGAF
+1715 
-1728 SSDNDDIYD
+1728 
-1737 SQTQQQQAQEVFST
+1737 QQQTQEVFST

-1781 FVIKNSTEVEK
+1781 FVIKNNTEVEK
-1792 AVNYISKRGVPKD
+1792 AVNYISKRGVHKD
-1805 RRSSLLSE
+1805 RKNSLLSE
-1813 KSIKFLT
+1813 ESIKYLT

-1826 SYYNVGYNSG
+1826 SYYNIGYNSG
-1836 DPSIMAVTNRELFDE
+1836 EPYITAVTNRELFDE

-1860 LRDQGRLDE
+1860 LRDQERLNE

-1897 FDKNGYNYKV
+1897 FDKNGYSYKV

-1914 SQTQQQQQQN
+1914 SQTQPQKEIQLSTTGYKKGDPQKNPDVNYVFTENAEAYVVSNKVVLDKIPDFPNQGKTKLNVSDVNGTNQAGVRTDSKGNISPNAYGIVVKKYQQDANGRFVAKEGQFQDTDEDFALFVKLNEDMFKRLSESSNKKIVFPTQMGLGKAALPKRFAEWLQTRLSEKFGIQSTIEKNARADYDGYGLRLNSIEQKQPQQTQSQTQPQQQS

-1959 PKGFLRERGI
+1959 PKGFLRESGI

-2033 EDWNKPFIT
+2033 DDWGKPFIT
-2042 NPTTEQLKQW
+2042 NPTAEQLKQW

-2082 EALTNNPKQ
+2082 DALTNKPKQ

-2136 SDHITELQENPEL
+2136 SDHITELQQNPEL

-2193 RYTKI
+2193 GYAKI

-2255 AEEQNDEESLLETH
+2255 AEEQNDEESMLEIH
-2269 GNLQEH
+2269 GNLQQH

-2361 NPWVSQIITKLEDNS
+2361 NPWISQIITKLEDNS

-2391 KPFMSYSIVKID
+2391 KPFMSYSIVKVD
-2403 EDGNY
+2403 ENSNY

-2431 IGEHPMFKSNG
+2431 IGEHPMFKSDG
-2442 AVNKETFQQFSEAMK
+2442 AVNKETFKQFSQAMK
-2457 ELANLDLEKNKDK
+2457 ELANLDLEKDKDK
-2470 IVHNL
+2470 IAHNL

-2526 EPLKFKGKG
+2526 EPLKFRGKG
-2535 SFLGTLNNVLK
+2535 SFLGTLNKILK
-2546 PITNTLEDT
+2546 PITDTLEDT

-2587 EKFDQFITNE
+2587 EKFDQFIINE

-2658 AILAEYW
+2658 AILTEYW
-2665 AETTRSTQGSNRI
+2665 AETTRSDKKSGRI

-2799 KEALTEKAESIV
+2799 KEALTKKAESIV
-2811 NNFERKGIFEGAKK
+2811 DNFERKGIFEGAKK

-2840 FAWNDTYMSMNILQ
+2840 FVWNDTYMSMNILQ

-2907 FDNFISNIIDNVSVV
+2907 FNNFISNIIENVDIV
-2922 FDRKIKNAKTEEE
+2922 FERKIKEAEL
-2935 KQGYTVLKES
+2935 QGKS
-2945 IVEQF
+2945 EQEISGLRAIKDYLTRKPKGDDKGGVF
-2950 KNINVADAQGY
+2950 YQINVADAQGY

-3085 RIRTPRIDGLDT
+3085 RVRTPRIDGLDT

-3239 DKNRALEKILR
+3239 DRNRALEKILR

-3320 ELNIRFKAKGGGL
+3320 ELNIRFKAKDGGL

-3533 RVLWTYYK
+3533 RVLWAYYK

-3611 ISKQPKGIDKLKEL
+3611 ISKQPNGIDKLKEL

-3676 ICPPFVIDGME
+3676 ICPPFMIDGME
-3687 FNNRLSVDPRY
+3687 FNNGLFVDPRY

-3760 TNVLEEY
+3760 TNVLEEH

-3783 ERCEELESDY
+3783 ERCEELERDY

-3811 SGLNPNL
+3811 SGLNP
-3818 DNIDPKTEYRILK
+3818 DIDSIDPKTEYRILK
-3831 AFNNLQNIGSAMRSL
+3831 AFSNLQNIGSAMRSL

-3865 NLITEHQLENF
+3865 NLIAEHQLENF

-3902 AKTLDIARDLMLDM
+3902 ARTLDIAKDLMLDM
-3916 PTNSNGFRYLLGAS
+3916 PANSNGFRYLLGAS

-3935 VFYGDRKLLS
+3935 TFFGDRKLLS

-3958 SGVINSSELEN
+3958 SGVINSSELES

-4001 TGTAILKVDTTGL
+4001 TGTAILKIDTTGL

-4072 IATYRKL
+4072 ISTYRKL

-4106 VGLKAME
+4106 IGLKAME
-4113 NNPNTFEVLGDEATE
+4113 NNPNTFEVLGEEATE
-4128 EMKEVL
+4128 EMREVL
-4134 YFKTKDSKGN
+4134 YFKTKDSNGN
-4144 YTLWRQTSGGANAII
+4144 YTLWRQTMGGANAVV
-4159 VTYEKIQ
+4159 VTYEKVQ

-4173 YIEMSTTNI
+4173 YLEMSTTNI

-4196 KMDNDIP
+4196 EMDNDIP
-4203 ESTTETQEE
+4203 ESTIETQEE
-4212 TIEYTDQQIEDIL
+4212 SIEYTDQQIEDIL
-4225 YRAIE
+4225 YKAIE

>member
-1 MGVHCINPKSKDFL
+1 MGVHCINPKSEDFI

-86 RAKQNALKFFRKEAI
+86 RAKQTALKFFKKEAI
-101 SEYVDADGNYVLK
+101 SEYIDADDNYVLK
-114 VAKAKNTRQLFY
+114 VAK
-126 SKSPNLR
+126 P
-133 QQFIEE
+133 
-139 AKSKLRDYYR
+139 
-149 QLVIPTNTEQEYTKA
+149 
-164 LAVKRKMDKRIFYSP
+164 
-179 NNSDDLDSQRQRE
+179 
-192 IASVIENIKKEI
+192 
-204 PSYLLKNIR
+204 
-213 QIVLHNG
+213 
-220 GIKLQIDLNPES
+220 
-232 LIKESYIDSVINSWI
+232 
-247 DDMSNDSILNEAERI
+247 
-262 DLAETSEAYYINPKK
+262 
-277 KQEILSQIKKRAK
+277 
-290 LNTQEEINEA
+290 
-300 IDFLETLEN
+300 
-309 SPELNL
+309 
-315 YVSTCIQW
+315 
-323 LKTDSILL
+323 
-331 PRDNEKL
+331 
-338 LTLFQS
+338 
-344 ARKLKLDVQ
+344 
-353 KYKNPIELM
+353 
-362 IAVANAKSG
+362 
-371 EVEQGTK
+371 
-378 VNPEAISQLTFNT
+378 
-391 IITNSKGEKLY
+391 
-402 VYDVEDSPSGQEAVC
+402 
-417 QMLADASPK
+417 
-426 KEGTVIS
+426 
-433 NSPWCLSTFNY
+433 
-444 NKDTGKA
+444 
-451 TPTESARRYW
+451 
-461 NTYSRGKRQI
+461 
-471 ALLNNETPIAFNSSS
+471 
-486 SNKDEWWDFYD
+486 
-497 GQYNSFKGYSNL
+497 
-509 KSVDTSSAKKVYK
+509 
-522 KSIQHQ
+522 
-528 DGLQVIRLGDYAY
+528 
-541 DILRNIIMRKI
+541 
-552 YTNSTGFT
+552 
-560 VDKSNAGL
+560 
-568 NITLNDYHRQR
+568 
-579 YMFLKNYHANNYSL
+579 
-593 RTFRLRTRN
+593 
-602 YGIFI
+602 
-607 DFFDNNRIRTIGIN
+607 
-621 YRTKKGKYKINYN
+621 
-634 FPFKG
+634 
-639 SIIEQAVQEA
+639 
-649 VAFMDKHKSDSIAE
+649 
-663 FNSTNIAQAKEIANK
+663 
-678 LLNNDDIFNSIKE
+678 
-691 YSEELTRKEE
+691 
-701 EKKEQEQQEPV
+701 
-712 KQPSAEIQE
+712 
-721 ALQTNNQRLQEI
+721 
-733 NTRQAVQEYL
+733 
-743 VDNEE
+743 
-748 QANQAQAQEYNIEDQ
+748 
-763 GEETDT
+763 
-769 QETTQSTVSAV
+769 
-780 EEREYT
+780 
-786 TDEETKKTLEE
+786 
-797 VNKKTKKKF
+797 
-806 SIKDLL
+806 
-812 RLSKLLKERD
+812 
-822 VKDLYNEA
+822 
-830 IGQRVNSELE
+830 
-840 TILKDILKEYHF
+840 
-852 EAWEGD
+852 
-858 LKEIFGNDILGATDF
+858 
-873 INKIIYLA
+873 INK
-881 QSKDRNAIT
+881 N
-890 MPEEFAHS
+890 
-898 FIKLMGARYR
+898 
-908 KQTYTTPEGEVKQ
+908 
-921 SRGLHPENKE
+921 
-931 YSELRDL
+931 
-938 VEQTSLYKQVY
+938 
-949 DLYSKDKQYQFP
+949 
-961 NGTPNT
+961 
-967 IKIKEEAVGQAL
+967 
-979 AAILTNRYKA
+979 
-989 KTEAEANWYKRLKLW
+989 
-1004 FNDVLNAIAARL
+1004 
-1016 QPNAERKL
+1016 
-1024 RRRMTK
+1024 
-1030 IADSIL
+1030 
-1036 DGSYREKYLDKFDSS
+1036 
-1051 KFQLLDYNET
+1051 
-1061 IQNMTQR
+1061 
-1068 DNGYTLQLLKD
+1068 
-1079 ISSLGG
+1079 
-1085 VVTGSL
+1085 
-1091 SYRAQGTVYRKG
+1091 
-1103 QDLIHD
+1103 
-1109 IDVIVPE
+1109 
-1116 SKSRL
+1116 
-1121 SARHPTFKRYNSTP
+1121 
-1135 LQNRWTQD
+1135 
-1143 KLIEVAK
+1143 
-1150 ETDYYQKL
+1150 
-1158 KDKYPD
+1158 
-1164 LDIISSYVSQDNK
+1164 
-1177 LITNAI
+1177 
-1183 ICNNQ
+1183 
-1188 ELKTKFINMEGD
+1188 
-1200 FNSRMN
+1200 
-1206 KLTQEERDQ
+1206 
-1215 IRLVDLFFELDDK
+1215 
-1228 ITDQTFLDTEND
+1228 
-1240 INLANYGVSFEEK
+1240 
-1253 MKFARAKDIFDY
+1253 
-1265 QKFNPFSRMR
+1265 
-1275 PVDTSNMSL
+1275 
-1284 MFQKTPDQY
+1284 Y

-1339 GDWEKEYTPP
+1339 GDWE
-1349 IQYDLSTWERTGK
+1349 
-1362 YVDVLEKDFLGN
+1362 N
-1374 NYSASKE
+1374 
-1381 ILSHPIERKEP
+1381 
-1392 TKEDPFGFNSAGV
+1392 DP
-1405 SKAIKIGTLVN
+1405 
-1416 RSNTLNGIC
+1416 
-1425 QFTAQRI
+1425 
-1432 QAFLKDRY
+1432 
-1440 GINTYINIISAKS
+1440 
-1453 PVTGKPIT
+1453 
-1461 HYVVVLSIDG
+1461 
-1471 KPYIYDMPQTEF
+1471 
-1483 ITTNGNTFNVGNKEY
+1483 
-1498 KEAVITKEY
+1498 
-1507 TPRLIPITK
+1507 
-1516 ESLLKNYGDS
+1516 
-1526 NDIQISV
+1526 
-1533 IENTAKL
+1533 ENA
-1540 SDNIKSS
+1540 
-1547 DIETSY
+1547 
-1553 IPAYSPDVSKVVDEN
+1553 SKVVDEN

-1576 GNRTDNKITT
+1576 GTSRRLNNNSFNSEFIFASDNDIIGAGYGFQRKGFSIGIDYALSSFAGEDIESFRQHIDYLIKALEDEIEMGENAPFYQEGDLDNNKNLLKELQKAKQEIKNRDIFKEFEFTIFNLFQNVKNPLTVDAKGKYWHSIEFEGTT
-1586 FDLSKKG
+1586 RNTNEIAK
-1593 VEHKERA
+1593 
-1600 ISGFWFITDENIAKD
+1600 IAKD
-1615 VYAVIPESKGRGM
+1615 RGYDG
-1628 EHLKYGEII
+1628 LI
-1637 SVFLNIKNPV
+1637 IKNV
-1647 ITEQQGIKVSDT
+1647 IDKGAE
-1659 TYGKFTTAK
+1659 A
-1668 EKLNDF
+1668 
-1674 IDRSKNLET
+1674 SKNGEFAEVAN
-1683 KDTDGYIL
+1683 DYIA
-1691 TMIDSDDRTDDF
+1691 F
-1703 VSKQIQLVVFNP
+1703 EP

-1751 RQEMLNTMIQDADGF
+1751 RQEMLNTMVQEADGF

-1897 FDKNGYNYKV
+1897 FNKNGYNYKV

-1914 SQTQQQQQQN
+1914 SQTQQTQQQLQSRKTYTGTINSLQDNQIFVFGSNTQGRHGAGAARTAKVKFGAIYGQAEGLQGQSYAIITKDLTKDDKKNPSRTKEQIIEQIHKLYEFARQNPNKEFLVAYSGTGRNLNYYSNEEMANMFASEPIPNNIVFEEGFNTLVNNSLQQQQTQTQQQIQTQQQS

-2091 KQEEKRDP
+2091 KQEEKRDS

-2136 SDHITELQENPEL
+2136 SDHITELQQNPEL

-2193 RYTKI
+2193 GYTKI

-2219 DVFTDIEKF
+2219 DVFTEIEKF

-2241 QTNENLNN
+2241 QTNENLND

-2255 AEEQNDEESLLETH
+2255 AEEQNDEESVLETH

-2314 VYDKVKSEFGINLR
+2314 IYDKVKSEFGINLR

-2343 GCLNI
+2343 GCLNV

-2442 AVNKETFQQFSEAMK
+2442 AVNKETFKQFSEAMK

-2495 DEDTYK
+2495 DQDTYK
-2501 MLTTQFG
+2501 TLTTQFG

-2526 EPLKFKGKG
+2526 EPLKFRGKG
-2535 SFLGTLNNVLK
+2535 SFLGTLNRVLK
-2546 PITNTLEDT
+2546 PITDTLEDT

-2779 GQKLNS
+2779 GQKLS
-2785 QEELMFSDLAKQAI
+2785 PYEELTFGNLAKKAI
-2799 KEALTEKAESIV
+2799 NDALTEKAESIV

-3070 SIDVKETTLS
+3070 SVDVKETTLS

-3085 RIRTPRIDGLDT
+3085 RVRTPRIDGLDT

-3462 GSDFDIDKEYLMRKD
+3462 GSDFK
-3477 IPITLRDKKDIFDDM
+3477 
-3492 FQHFTANKNLSKETI
+3492 
-3507 KDIKNAINLFLNNPN
+3507 
-3522 PKLLDF
+3522 
-3528 SKSQD
+3528 
-3533 RVLWTYYK
+3533 
-3541 KFAYKAE
+3541 
-3548 APTEGRTYR
+3548 
-3557 NNKIVDMTW
+3557 
-3566 EVLTHES
+3566 
-3573 NADKIL
+3573 
-3579 NPGGFEPQKKMG
+3579 
-3591 YLISAYRNPANTK
+3591 
-3604 SWEELVA
+3604 
-3611 ISKQPKGIDKLKEL
+3611 
-3625 CYTEKNLCY
+3625 
-3634 IDTHIQFYKQNSA
+3634 
-3647 AGSLIGTF
+3647 
-3655 AVHKTAHAILE
+3655 
-3666 SDGFKIDIES
+3666 
-3676 ICPPFVIDGME
+3676 
-3687 FNNRLSVDPRY
+3687 
-3698 DRKGNLIGKTLGS
+3698 
-3711 LVASAADA
+3711 
-3719 VKDPILNL
+3719 
-3727 MNINSNTSNVLNTLI
+3727 
-3742 RLGMDF
+3742 
-3748 DTAALFLSQTAI
+3748 
-3760 TNVLEEY
+3760 
-3767 SRRNITE
+3767 
-3774 YTSLNKVIK
+3774 
-3783 ERCEELESDY
+3783 
-3793 SIDETLL
+3793 
-3800 TQEPITMDELI
+3800 
-3811 SGLNPNL
+3811 
-3818 DNIDPKTEYRILK
+3818 
-3831 AFNNLQNIGSAMRSL
+3831 
-3846 TRVTRFNSVSS
+3846 
-3857 AVGPLIID
+3857 
-3865 NLITEHQLENF
+3865 
-3876 SEKILYGGEPCGIEK
+3876 
-3891 VYQLHPQLMQF
+3891 
-3902 AKTLDIARDLMLDM
+3902 
-3916 PTNSNGFRYLLGAS
+3916 
-3930 KSYKE
+3930 
-3935 VFYGDRKLLS
+3935 
-3945 QLSDFYQSYALMA
+3945 
-3958 SGVINSSELEN
+3958 
-3969 YIKDF
+3969 
-3974 PAQFIKN
+3974 
-3981 YQQKYKS
+3981 
-3988 NPLINAIKADVTS
+3988 
-4001 TGTAILKVDTTGL
+4001 
-4014 DQKAKDI
+4014 
-4021 LSMAWIDLHKQDPEL
+4021 
-4036 STKLFIYNL
+4036 
-4045 FRGGVGFNPKTFTQ
+4045 
-4059 LAPTYVKERIPNY
+4059 
-4072 IATYRKL
+4072 
-4079 PQVLNALVLDQFIR
+4079 
-4093 NNWNNNK
+4093 
-4100 LVPTKK
+4100 
-4106 VGLKAME
+4106 
-4113 NNPNTFEVLGDEATE
+4113 
-4128 EMKEVL
+4128 
-4134 YFKTKDSKGN
+4134 
-4144 YTLWRQTSGGANAII
+4144 
-4159 VTYEKIQ
+4159 
-4166 PLGNNGE
+4166 
-4173 YIEMSTTNI
+4173 
-4182 KESLDAKQTKELFE
+4182 
-4196 KMDNDIP
+4196 
-4203 ESTTETQEE
+4203 
-4212 TIEYTDQQIEDIL
+4212 
-4225 YRAIE
+4225 
-4230 TGNNITTREQAI
+4230 
-4242 QKVQDYKN
+4242 
-4250 FSEEKQKKYEKS
+4250 
-4262 MRIFLN
+4262 
-4268 NALNKLGITV
+4268 
-4278 EEDLVN
+4278 
-4284 KVYNKMCK
+4284 

>member
-61 SQEQADLWER
+61 SQEQVDLWER

-101 SEYVDADGNYVLK
+101 SEYIDADGNYVLK

-133 QQFIEE
+133 QQLIEE

-149 QLVIPTNTEQEYTKA
+149 QLVIPTNTEQEYIKA
-164 LAVKRKMDKRIFYSP
+164 LALKRKMDKRIFYSP
-179 NNSDDLDSQRQRE
+179 NNSDDQDSQRQRE
-192 IASVIENIKKEI
+192 IASTIENIKKEI

-290 LNTQEEINEA
+290 LTTQEEINEA

-315 YVSTCIQW
+315 YVATCIQW

-362 IAVANAKSG
+362 VAVANAKSG
-371 EVEQGTK
+371 EIEQGTK

-426 KEGTVIS
+426 RGGTVLS

-461 NTYSRGKRQI
+461 NKYNRGKRQI

-497 GQYNSFKGYSNL
+497 GQYNSFKGYSDI

-522 KSIQHQ
+522 KSQHQ
-528 DGLQVIRLGDYAY
+528 YDIQVIRLGDYAY
-541 DILRNIIMRKI
+541 DMIRNTIMRKT
-552 YTNSTGFT
+552 YTNGTGFT
-560 VDKSNAGL
+560 VHKSNEGL
-568 NITLNDYHRQR
+568 DITLNNYHRHR
-579 YMFLKNYHANNYSL
+579 YIFLKNYHGNDYSYN
-593 RTFRLRTRN
+593 TFRLRAGN
-602 YGIFI
+602 YGISI
-607 DFFDNNRIRTIGIN
+607 QFDNNRIQTIEIN
-621 YRTKKGKYKINYN
+621 YITKKGKYKINYN

-639 SIIEQAVQEA
+639 SIIEQAIQEA
-649 VAFMDKHKSDSIAE
+649 VAFIDKHKSDSIAE

-691 YSEELTRKEE
+691 YSEELIRKEE
-701 EKKEQEQQEPV
+701 EEKEQKQQEPV

-733 NTRQAVQEYL
+733 NTIQAVQEYL

-748 QANQAQAQEYNIEDQ
+748 QANQAQEYNIEDQ
-763 GEETDT
+763 EEEADT

-786 TDEETKKTLEE
+786 IDEETQKTLEE

-822 VKDLYNEA
+822 IKDLYNEA
-830 IGQRVNSELE
+830 IGQKVNSELE

-881 QSKDRNAIT
+881 QSKNRNAIT

-908 KQTYTTPEGEVKQ
+908 KETYTTSEGEVKK

-979 AAILTNRYKA
+979 AAVLTNRYKA
-989 KTEAEANWYKRLKLW
+989 KTEAEANWYERLKLW
-1004 FNDVLNAIAARL
+1004 FNDILNAIAARL
-1016 QPNAERKL
+1016 QPNAERQL

-1051 KFQLLDYNET
+1051 KYQLLDYNET

-1079 ISSLGG
+1079 ISLLGG

-1116 SKSRL
+1116 SKSKL
-1121 SARHPTFKRYNSTP
+1121 SARHPSFKRYNSMP
-1135 LQNRWTQD
+1135 LQDRWTQD

-1183 ICNNQ
+1183 ICSNQ
-1188 ELKTKFINMEGD
+1188 ELKNKFINMEED
-1200 FNSRMN
+1200 FNSRMD

-1215 IRLVDLFFELDDK
+1215 IRLIDLFFELDDK
-1228 ITDQTFLDTEND
+1228 IADQTFIDTQNN

-1284 MFQKTPDQY
+1284 MFQKTPVQ
-1293 EKELQDI
+1293 
-1300 LAKAPRD
+1300 P
-1307 SQGRLLAPN
+1307 
-1316 GKPSNLTER
+1316 
-1325 QYAQVRTKEFKKWF
+1325 
-1339 GDWEKEYTPP
+1339 
-1349 IQYDLSTWERTGK
+1349 
-1362 YVDVLEKDFLGN
+1362 
-1374 NYSASKE
+1374 
-1381 ILSHPIERKEP
+1381 
-1392 TKEDPFGFNSAGV
+1392 
-1405 SKAIKIGTLVN
+1405 
-1416 RSNTLNGIC
+1416 
-1425 QFTAQRI
+1425 
-1432 QAFLKDRY
+1432 
-1440 GINTYINIISAKS
+1440 
-1453 PVTGKPIT
+1453 
-1461 HYVVVLSIDG
+1461 
-1471 KPYIYDMPQTEF
+1471 
-1483 ITTNGNTFNVGNKEY
+1483 
-1498 KEAVITKEY
+1498 
-1507 TPRLIPITK
+1507 
-1516 ESLLKNYGDS
+1516 
-1526 NDIQISV
+1526 
-1533 IENTAKL
+1533 
-1540 SDNIKSS
+1540 
-1547 DIETSY
+1547 
-1553 IPAYSPDVSKVVDEN
+1553 
-1568 GEPLVVYH
+1568 
-1576 GNRTDNKITT
+1576 
-1586 FDLSKKG
+1586 
-1593 VEHKERA
+1593 
-1600 ISGFWFITDENIAKD
+1600 
-1615 VYAVIPESKGRGM
+1615 
-1628 EHLKYGEII
+1628 
-1637 SVFLNIKNPV
+1637 
-1647 ITEQQGIKVSDT
+1647 
-1659 TYGKFTTAK
+1659 
-1668 EKLNDF
+1668 
-1674 IDRSKNLET
+1674 
-1683 KDTDGYIL
+1683 
-1691 TMIDSDDRTDDF
+1691 
-1703 VSKQIQLVVFNP
+1703 
-1715 NQIKSATDNTGAF
+1715 
-1728 SSDNDDIYD
+1728 
-1737 SQTQQQQAQEVFST
+1737 VFST
-1751 RQEMLNTMIQDADGF
+1751 RQEMLNTMIQEADGF

-1781 FVIKNSTEVEK
+1781 FVIKNNTEVEK
-1792 AVNYISKRGVPKD
+1792 AVNYISKRGVHKD
-1805 RRSSLLSE
+1805 RKNSLLSKE
-1813 KSIKFLT
+1813 SIKYLT

-1826 SYYNVGYNSG
+1826 SYYNIGYSSG
-1836 DPSIMAVTNRELFDE
+1836 EPYITAVTNRELFDE

-1860 LRDQGRLDE
+1860 LRDQERLNE
-1869 DIIKTQLEQFKDTS
+1869 DIIKTQLESFKDTS

-1914 SQTQQQQQQN
+1914 SQTQQQVQSQTQQQQQS
-1924 TQPMVTKIISGG
+1924 TQPTVTKIISGG

-1947 ARELGIETGGTA
+1947 AKELGIETGGTA
-1959 PKGFLRERGI
+1959 PKGFLRESGI
-1969 DDEDISSY
+1969 DEEDISSY

-1991 ERKGKSDPYTGRTEL
+1991 KRKGKNDPYTGRTEL

-2019 SDDKAGMLATKRSA
+2019 SDDELGMRATKRSA
-2033 EDWNKPFIT
+2033 EDWGKPFIT
-2042 NPTTEQLKQW
+2042 NPTAEQLKQW

-2082 EALTNNPKQ
+2082 DALTNKPKQ
-2091 KQEEKRDP
+2091 QKEEKRDP

-2136 SDHITELQENPEL
+2136 SDHITELQQNPEL

-2193 RYTKI
+2193 GYTKI

-2255 AEEQNDEESLLETH
+2255 AEEQNDEESILETH

-2295 AIAQCYQLEEVSRD
+2295 VIAQCYQLEEVSRD

-2314 VYDKVKSEFGINLR
+2314 IYDKVKSEFGINLR

-2348 KDVIA
+2348 KDVIT

-2361 NPWVSQIITKLEDNS
+2361 NPWISQIITKLEDNS

-2403 EDGNY
+2403 ENGNY
-2408 ISQVVNKNPALKEA
+2408 ISQVVNKNPALKET

-2431 IGEHPMFKSNG
+2431 MGEHPMFKSDG
-2442 AVNKETFQQFSEAMK
+2442 AVNKETFKQFSEAMK

-2470 IVHNL
+2470 IAHNL

-2483 FSITDDLVSQIL
+2483 FSITSDLVSQIL

-2501 MLTTQFG
+2501 TLTTQFG

-2526 EPLKFKGKG
+2526 EPLKFRGKG
-2535 SFLGTLNNVLK
+2535 SFLGTLNKVLK
-2546 PITNTLEDT
+2546 PITDTLEDT

-2568 SYVIPS
+2568 SYVTPS

-2587 EKFDQFITNE
+2587 EKFDQFIINE

-2665 AETTRSTQGSNRI
+2665 AETTRSDKKSGRI

-2718 LQEMSRIQ
+2718 LQEMGRIQ

-2799 KEALTEKAESIV
+2799 KEALTKKAESIV
-2811 NNFERKGIFEGAKK
+2811 DNFERKGIFEGAKK

-2840 FAWNDTYMSMNILQ
+2840 FVWNDTYMSMNILQ

-2907 FDNFISNIIDNVSVV
+2907 FDSFISNIVDNVSVV

-2935 KQGYTVLKES
+2935 KQGYRVLKES

-3070 SIDVKETTLS
+3070 SIDVKETTLN

-3085 RIRTPRIDGLDT
+3085 RVRTPRIDGLDT

-3180 SDLESTDA
+3180 SDLESVDA

-3320 ELNIRFKAKGGGL
+3320 ELNIKFKAKGGGL

-3404 GSIDMKAIEE
+3404 GSIDIKAIEE

-3442 FLPREAGDTIMLPND
+3442 FLPKEAGDTIMLPND

-3492 FQHFTANKNLSKETI
+3492 FQHFTANKNLSKEAI
-3507 KDIKNAINLFLNNPN
+3507 KDIKNAINLFLDNPN

-3676 ICPPFVIDGME
+3676 ICPPFMIDGME
-3687 FNNRLSVDPRY
+3687 FNNGLFVDPRY

-3760 TNVLEEY
+3760 TNILEEH
-3767 SRRNITE
+3767 SKRNITE

-3783 ERCEELESDY
+3783 ERCEELEGDY

-3811 SGLNPNL
+3811 SGLNP
-3818 DNIDPKTEYRILK
+3818 DIDSIDPKTEYRILK
-3831 AFNNLQNIGSAMRSL
+3831 AFSNLQNIGSAMRSL

-3865 NLITEHQLENF
+3865 NLIAEHQLENF
-3876 SEKILYGGEPCGIEK
+3876 SEKILYKGESCGIEK
-3891 VYQLHPQLMQF
+3891 VYQLHPQLRQF
-3902 AKTLDIARDLMLDM
+3902 ARTLDIARDLMSDM
-3916 PTNSNGFRYLLGAS
+3916 PANSNGFRYLLGAS

-3935 VFYGDRKLLS
+3935 TLFGDRKLLS

-3958 SGVINSSELEN
+3958 SGVINSSELES

-3988 NPLINAIKADVTS
+3988 NPLINAIKTDVTS
-4001 TGTAILKVDTTGL
+4001 TGTAILKIDTTGL

-4021 LSMAWIDLHKQDPEL
+4021 LSMAWIDLHKKDPEL

-4072 IATYRKL
+4072 ISTYRKL

-4113 NNPNTFEVLGDEATE
+4113 NNPNTFEVLGEEATE

-4134 YFKTKDSKGN
+4134 YFKTKDSNGN
-4144 YTLWRQTSGGANAII
+4144 YTLWRQTYGGANAII

-4182 KESLDAKQTKELFE
+4182 KESLDAKQTKELFDE
-4196 KMDNDIP
+4196 MDNDIP
-4203 ESTTETQEE
+4203 ESTIETQEE
-4212 TIEYTDQQIEDIL
+4212 SIEYTDQQIEDIL

-4230 TGNNITTREQAI
+4230 TGNNVTTREQAI
-4242 QKVQDYKN
+4242 QKVQDYRN